1 VVLLL
6 KASDRIA
13 HDLSALSEAASAA
26 AAAGAPPPAPSLAL
40 RKWYDLRPEREF
52 RCFVRAHELVAISQ
66 RDVSQRFPQLDGEA
80 EALEAAICD
89 FHDDS
94 IAGRFGLAD
103 FTYDVYAVSGGR
115 GVRLLDFNPVGGTTS
130 ALLFEWEELYG
141 DGDAPEAAA
150 AEGASGSG
158 EGEGAAAAA
167 LPLVA
172 PDVAFRIVTD
182 AAGMRAGAKTATGM
196 PYDMLLLQ
204 EGGGGG
210 GGGSGGPGDI
220 AASLAGLMAARR
232 AAGVDGRGEGDV

>member
-13 HDLSALSEAASAA
+13 HDLSALSEAAAA
-26 AAAGAPPPAPSLAL
+26 AAASGAPPPAPTLAL

-52 RCFVRAHELVAISQ
+52 RCFVRAHELIAISQ

-89 FHDDS
+89 FHDDA

-141 DGDAPEAAA
+141 DGGSEAAGA
-150 AEGASGSG
+150 GASGSG
-158 EGEGAAAAA
+158 EGEAGPAPA

-172 PDVAFRIVTD
+172 PDVVFRIVND

-204 EGGGGG
+204 EGGGDGG
-210 GGGSGGPGDI
+210 GGGPGDI
-220 AASLAGLMAARR
+220 AASLADLMAARR
-232 AAGVDGRGEGDV
+232 AAGVDGRGEGGV